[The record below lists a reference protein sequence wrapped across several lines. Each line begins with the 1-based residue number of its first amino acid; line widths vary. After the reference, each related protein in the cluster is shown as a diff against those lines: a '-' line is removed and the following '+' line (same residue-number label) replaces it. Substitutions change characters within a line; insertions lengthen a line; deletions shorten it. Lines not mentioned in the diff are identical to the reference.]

1 MIMLKISRK
10 FPGLLLLVA
19 LSMSVGCSSGRLG
32 QLKQPTM
39 TADMALLY
47 LYRPS
52 SMANVVVSP
61 QLQVDDM
68 DGFSIGSDS
77 YTYVQLKPGYHRVRL
92 LLAARYQ
99 GEHEFSFQAA
109 AGQTY
114 YLRVDAQMKFR
125 KNDLYDRRFDLQ
137 AVAAAAARDE
147 IAQCDFFMSQAE
159 AAVQVQADDAGSKPE
174 TPADAQFS
182 ISKSRDPFA
191 RSR

>member
-1 MIMLKISRK
+1 MTEISRK
-10 FPGLLLLVA
+10 FFGVLLLLA
-19 LSMSVGCSSGRLG
+19 LSVVGCSSGKLG
-32 QLKQPTM
+32 QLKQPSM
-39 TADMALLY
+39 TENMALLY
-47 LYRPS
+47 LYRPA

-68 DGFSIGSDS
+68 DAFSIGNDS
-77 YTYVQLKPGYHRVRL
+77 YTFVQLKPGYHRVRL
-92 LLAARYQ
+92 LLPARYQ
-99 GEHEFSFQAA
+99 GEHEFSFQAGA
-109 AGQTY
+109 AQTY

-125 KNDLYDRRFDLQ
+125 KNDLYQRRFDLL

-159 AAVQVQADDAGSKPE
+159 AAAQVQTDDAGSKPE

-182 ISKSRDPFA
+182 ISKSRDPFS